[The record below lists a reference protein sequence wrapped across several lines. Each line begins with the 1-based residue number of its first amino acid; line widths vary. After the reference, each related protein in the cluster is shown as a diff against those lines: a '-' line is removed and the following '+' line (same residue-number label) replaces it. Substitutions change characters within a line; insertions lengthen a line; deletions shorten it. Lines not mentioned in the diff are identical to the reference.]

1 MNTPITYKEYQE
13 ALAICNN
20 YLRQEKDVSLIEVD
34 MSVSLHKCLEILLRL
49 NQVENLHT
57 ITLRIILKF

>member
-34 MSVSLHKCLEILLRL
+34 MSVSLHIFCQPI
-49 NQVENLHT
+49 
-57 ITLRIILKF
+57 

>member
-20 YLRQEKDVSLIEVD
+20 YLRQDLFSSVTFQLLIAAIFHITACIV
-34 MSVSLHKCLEILLRL
+34 VKLYKH
-49 NQVENLHT
+49 NL
-57 ITLRIILKF
+57 KN